1 MNEVFGL
8 ENFNI
13 ETISLTNFFLGII
26 LNLFLALFIRYTY
39 IKYSVSVSNKLIV
52 ADIFP
57 IFSLSLFLIV
67 ITIKSS
73 LVLSLG
79 LVGALSIIRFRTAV
93 KETEQI
99 VYFLILT
106 ATSIATAANSY
117 LFSIIFVTLIHLYNL
132 YTSRK
137 NTGKIHSIND
147 QIVISASDIKENLI
161 KIIVADL
168 NTRNIQIEIIS
179 LKKTKQKSTF
189 VLRVSE
195 FDLDLY
201 KTIEDL
207 IVQSG
212 AKDFEIQ
219 FFSSAE

>member
-13 ETISLTNFFLGII
+13 ETISLTNFFIGII
-26 LNLFLALFIRYTY
+26 INLFLALFIRYTY
-39 IKYSVSVSNKLIV
+39 IKYSASVSNKLII

-117 LFSIIFVTLIHLYNL
+117 LFSIIFVVLIYIYNF
-132 YTSRK
+132 YKSRK
-137 NTGKIHSIND
+137 NTRVIHSIND
-147 QIVISASDIKENLI
+147 QIVINASEIQENLI
-161 KIIVADL
+161 NTIVSEL
-168 NTRNIQIEIIS
+168 NAKNIQIEIIS
-179 LKKTKQKSTF
+179 FKKTQLKSTI

-195 FDLDLY
+195 FDLNLY
-201 KTIEDL
+201 KIIENL
-207 IVQSG
+207 VVQSG

-219 FFSSAE
+219 FFSSVE

>member
-1 MNEVFGL
+1 MNDILGI
-8 ENFNI
+8 ENFNL
-13 ETISLTNFFLGII
+13 ETVSLTNFFLGII
-26 LNLFLALFIRYTY
+26 INLFLALFVRYTY
-39 IKYSVSVSNKLIV
+39 IKNSFSVSNKLII
-52 ADIFP
+52 ANIFP
-57 IFSLSLFLIV
+57 IFSLSLYLIV

-117 LFSIIFVTLIHLYNL
+117 LFSVIFVTIIHFYNI

-137 NTGKIHSIND
+137 NAGKIHSVND
-147 QIVISASDIKENLI
+147 QIVINASDIEENLI
-161 KIIVADL
+161 NTVVADL
-168 NTRNIQIEIIS
+168 NARNIQIEIIS
-179 LKKTKQKSTF
+179 LKKTKLRSTI

-195 FDLDLY
+195 FDLNLY
-201 KTIEDL
+201 QTIEDL

>member
-1 MNEVFGL
+1 MYF
-8 ENFNI
+8 
-13 ETISLTNFFLGII
+13 
-26 LNLFLALFIRYTY
+26 
-39 IKYSVSVSNKLIV
+39 SNKLII
-52 ADIFP
+52 ANIFP
-57 IFSLSLFLIV
+57 IFSLSLYLIV

-117 LFSIIFVTLIHLYNL
+117 LFSVIFVTIIHFYNI

-137 NTGKIHSIND
+137 NAGKIHSVND
-147 QIVISASDIKENLI
+147 QIVINASDIEENLI
-161 KIIVADL
+161 NTVVADL
-168 NTRNIQIEIIS
+168 NARNIQIEIIS
-179 LKKTKQKSTF
+179 LKKTKLRSTI

-195 FDLDLY
+195 FDLNLY
-201 KTIEDL
+201 QTIEDL

>member
-117 LFSIIFVTLIHLYNL
+117 LFSIIFVTLIHLYNQ
-132 YTSRK
+132 YKSRK

-147 QIVISASDIKENLI
+147 QIVISASDIEENLI

>member
-1 MNEVFGL
+1 MNDILGI
-8 ENFNI
+8 ENFNL
-13 ETISLTNFFLGII
+13 ETVSLTDFFLGII
-26 LNLFLALFIRYTY
+26 INLFLALFVRYTY
-39 IKYSVSVSNKLIV
+39 IKNSVSVSNKLII
-52 ADIFP
+52 ANIFP
-57 IFSLSLFLIV
+57 IFSLSLYLIV

-117 LFSIIFVTLIHLYNL
+117 LFSVIFVTIIHFYNI
-132 YTSRK
+132 YTTRK
-137 NTGKIHSIND
+137 NAGKIHSVND
-147 QIVISASDIKENLI
+147 QIVINASDIEENLI
-161 KIIVADL
+161 NTVVADL
-168 NTRNIQIEIIS
+168 NARNIQIEIIS
-179 LKKTKQKSTF
+179 LKKTKLRSTI
-189 VLRVSE
+189 VLRVSD

-201 KTIEDL
+201 QTIEDL

-219 FFSSAE
+219 FFSSTE

>member
-1 MNEVFGL
+1 MNDILGI
-8 ENFNI
+8 ENFNL
-13 ETISLTNFFLGII
+13 ETVSLTNFFLGII
-26 LNLFLALFIRYTY
+26 INLFLALFVRYTY
-39 IKYSVSVSNKLIV
+39 IKNSVSVSNKLII
-52 ADIFP
+52 ANIFP
-57 IFSLSLFLIV
+57 IFSLSLYLIV

-117 LFSIIFVTLIHLYNL
+117 LFSVIFVTIIHFYNI
-132 YTSRK
+132 YTARK
-137 NTGKIHSIND
+137 NAGKIHSVND
-147 QIVISASDIKENLI
+147 QIVINASDIEENLI
-161 KIIVADL
+161 NTVVADL
-168 NTRNIQIEIIS
+168 NARNIEIEIIS
-179 LKKTKQKSTF
+179 LKKTKLRSTI
-189 VLRVSE
+189 VLRVSD

-201 KTIEDL
+201 QTIEDL

>member
-1 MNEVFGL
+1 MNDILGI
-8 ENFNI
+8 ENFNL
-13 ETISLTNFFLGII
+13 ETVSLTNFFLGII
-26 LNLFLALFIRYTY
+26 INLFLALFVRYTY
-39 IKYSVSVSNKLIV
+39 IKNSVSVSNKLII
-52 ADIFP
+52 ANIFP
-57 IFSLSLFLIV
+57 IFSLSLYLIV

-117 LFSIIFVTLIHLYNL
+117 LFSVIFVTIIHFYNI
-132 YTSRK
+132 YTTRK
-137 NTGKIHSIND
+137 NAGKIHSVND
-147 QIVISASDIKENLI
+147 QIVINASDIEENLI
-161 KIIVADL
+161 NTVVADL
-168 NTRNIQIEIIS
+168 NARNIQIEIIS
-179 LKKTKQKSTF
+179 LKKTKLRSTI
-189 VLRVSE
+189 VLRVSD

-201 KTIEDL
+201 QTIEDL

-219 FFSSAE
+219 FFSSTE

>member
-1 MNEVFGL
+1 MNDILGI
-8 ENFNI
+8 ENFNL
-13 ETISLTNFFLGII
+13 ETVSLTNFFLGII
-26 LNLFLALFIRYTY
+26 INLFLALFVRYTY
-39 IKYSVSVSNKLIV
+39 IKNSFSVSNKLII
-52 ADIFP
+52 ANIFP
-57 IFSLSLFLIV
+57 IFSLSLYLIV

-117 LFSIIFVTLIHLYNL
+117 LFSVIFVTIIHFYNI

-137 NTGKIHSIND
+137 NAGKIHSVND
-147 QIVISASDIKENLI
+147 QIVINASDIEENLI
-161 KIIVADL
+161 NTVVADL
-168 NTRNIQIEIIS
+168 NARNIQIEIIS
-179 LKKTKQKSTF
+179 LKKTKLRSTI

-195 FDLDLY
+195 FDLNLY
-201 KTIEDL
+201 QTIEDL
-207 IVQSG
+207 IVESG